1 MALQVRIHPAGAA
14 AERATAA
21 LCAGSALSRDPDAE
35 LGAPAAHAVVSDGEA
50 ALSALVAGAA
60 LALDEVDVALTVH
73 RA

>member
-35 LGAPAAHAVVSDGEA
+35 LGAPPRTPS
-50 ALSALVAGAA
+50 
-60 LALDEVDVALTVH
+60 
-73 RA
+73 